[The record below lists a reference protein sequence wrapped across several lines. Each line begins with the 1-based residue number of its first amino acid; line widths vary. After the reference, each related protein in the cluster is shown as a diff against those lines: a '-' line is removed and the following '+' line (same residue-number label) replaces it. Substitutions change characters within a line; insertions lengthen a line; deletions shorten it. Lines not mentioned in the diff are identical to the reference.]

1 MKLVADQ
8 QELATAVG
16 WVAKGLP
23 HRTSTPVLLG
33 LYFSAGFAGTTVA
46 ATDHAMA
53 AQVVLNCQVDAEGTC
68 LVPGRMLAE
77 ITKLLP
83 PGPVEL
89 TAADNRFVV
98 RSGQAVY
105 SLPLL
110 PVADYPTNTAERSQ
124 ALLVAERSQAL
135 LVAER
140 SEAPLVAER
149 SEGGGDAASSPS
161 PRSGVDAV
169 EFAVAVAQVGVSAAR
184 DDVVPALS
192 GINLSFSGDTVEL
205 ASTDR
210 YRLGI
215 ARVELTSPVEPFDVL
230 VPAKTLGELSRAFA
244 ADGGQVL
251 LSLADETLLLRN
263 HDRSAWVRTLS
274 GPYLPYRRIV
284 PEETPISAT
293 VDRVA
298 LRDVVKR
305 LSVVADGM
313 TPIWLEYGV
322 GSVRVYAGSGDDA
335 SGAET
340 LPITGSGDP
349 LTVAFTGQL
358 LLDAIN
364 SFSTQELT
372 MSYTGGRKPAVLT
385 SEQNYLHVITPRLLP
400 QQ

>member
-1 MKLVADQ
+1 VKLVADQ
-8 QELATAVG
+8 QELAAGIG
-16 WVAKGLP
+16 WVARGLP

-33 LYFSAGFAGTTVA
+33 LLFTARFDSTTVA

-53 AQVVLNCQVDAEGTC
+53 AQVSLDCQVDAEGTC

-83 PGPVEL
+83 PGPVTL

-98 RSGQAVY
+98 RCGNAVY

-110 PVADYPTNTAERSQ
+110 PAADYPTNT
-124 ALLVAERSQAL
+124 
-135 LVAER
+135 
-140 SEAPLVAER
+140 
-149 SEGGGDAASSPS
+149 SPQEVS
-161 PRSGVDAV
+161 FTTVDAG
-169 EFAVAVAQVGVSAAR
+169 EFSVAVGQVGVSAAR
-184 DDVVPALS
+184 DDVVPALA

-215 ARVELTSPVEPFDVL
+215 ARVELTDPVEAFDVL
-230 VPAKTLGELSRAFA
+230 VPAKALGELSRAFA

-263 HDRSAWVRTLS
+263 NGRSAWVRTLS

-293 VDRVA
+293 VERIA

-313 TPIWLEYGV
+313 TPIWLEYGE

-335 SGAET
+335 SGAES

-349 LTVAFTGQL
+349 LTVAFTAQL

-364 SFSTQELT
+364 SFGTEQLT

-385 SEQNYLHVITPRLLP
+385 GGQDYLHVITPRLLP
-400 QQ
+400 Q

>member
-8 QELATAVG
+8 QELAARVG
-16 WVAKGLP
+16 WVAGGLP

-33 LYFSAGFAGTTVA
+33 LLFTAGSSTTVA
-46 ATDHAMA
+46 GTDHAMT
-53 AQVVLNCQVDAEGTC
+53 AQVRLDCQVDAEGTC

-98 RSGQAVY
+98 RSGDAVY

-124 ALLVAERSQAL
+124 A
-135 LVAER
+135 
-140 SEAPLVAER
+140 PLVAER

-161 PRSGVDAV
+161 PRSAVDAG
-169 EFAVAVAQVGVSAAR
+169 EFAVAVGQVGVSAAR
-184 DDVVPALS
+184 DDVVPALA

-215 ARVELTSPVEPFDVL
+215 AQVRLTETVAAFDVL
-230 VPAKTLGELSRAFA
+230 VPAKALGDLSRAFA

-263 HDRSAWVRTLS
+263 NDRSAWVRTLS

-284 PEETPISAT
+284 PADTPISAT
-293 VDRVA
+293 VDRAA
-298 LRDVVKR
+298 LRDVAKR
-305 LSVVADGM
+305 LSIVADGM
-313 TPIWLEYGV
+313 TPIWLEYGAS
-322 GSVRVYAGSGDDA
+322 SVRVYAGSGDDA

-340 LPITGSGDP
+340 LAITGSGDP
-349 LTVAFTGQL
+349 LTVAFTGRL

-364 SFSTQELT
+364 SFTGDRLT
-372 MSYTGGRKPAVLT
+372 MSYTGGRQPAVLT
-385 SEQNYLHVITPRLLP
+385 SEPNYLHVITPRLLP
-400 QQ
+400 QA

>member
-8 QELATAVG
+8 QELAAGVG

-33 LYFSAGFAGTTVA
+33 LYFSAGFANTTVA
-46 ATDHAMA
+46 GTDHAMA
-53 AQVVLNCQVDAEGTC
+53 AEVVLNCQVDAEGTC

-89 TAADNRFVV
+89 TAADDRFVV
-98 RSGQAVY
+98 RSGGAVY

-110 PVADYPTNTAERSQ
+110 PVADYPTNTAHRSQ
-124 ALLVAERSQAL
+124 
-135 LVAER
+135 
-140 SEAPLVAER
+140 APLVAEPSPAPLVAEP

-161 PRSGVDAV
+161 PRSAVDAG
-169 EFAVAVAQVGVSAAR
+169 EFAVAVGQVGVSAAR
-184 DDVVPALS
+184 DDVVPALA

-215 ARVELTSPVEPFDVL
+215 ARVELTEPVEAFDVL

-263 HDRSAWVRTLS
+263 NERSAWVRTLS

-284 PEETPISAT
+284 PDETPISAT
-293 VDRVA
+293 VDRIA

-313 TPIWLEYGV
+313 TPIWLEYGER
-322 GSVRVYAGSGDDA
+322 SVRVYAGSGDDA

-364 SFSTQELT
+364 SFATEQLT

-385 SEQNYLHVITPRLLP
+385 GGQSYLHVITPRLLP
-400 QQ
+400 Q